1 MLFAVYKFTYPTF
14 ENVFDFIF
22 YVQTLDSAKFMCVY
36 WLEEIVLK
44 FLLVVA
50 QSTSLHSTVS
60 RMDSAQAYHN
70 HISIAFESLAGL
82 ELFKSLFQDT
92 S

>member
-1 MLFAVYKFTYPTF
+1 MLFAVYKFAYPSF
-14 ENVFDFIF
+14 ENICDFVF
-22 YVQTLDSAKFMCVY
+22 YVQTLDSAKFICVY
-36 WLEEIVLK
+36 WLEELVLI

-60 RMDSAQAYHN
+60 RMDSTQAYHN
-70 HISIAFESLAGL
+70 HISVAFGSLAGL
-82 ELFKSLFQDT
+82 ELFKSLFQDP